1 MNGGDTVYK
10 MILAE
15 HPDQIFTVPALI
27 SDELALTREG
37 DRVKLEYTEGEGI
50 ISQATSFDNLAYTQ
64 K

>member
-1 MNGGDTVYK
+1 

-15 HPDQIFTVPALI
+15 HPDKIFTVPALV

-37 DRVKLEYTEGEGI
+37 DRVKIEYTEGDGI
-50 ISQATSFDNLAYTQ
+50 ISQATVFDNLAYTQ